1 MHPDETG
8 GDEADP
14 ARESEPGTEDGMP
27 SPNEILGTLFAES
40 TLWPL
45 LIVILGSLG
54 SFGAALLVLALADR
68 NVFAM
73 AALALLAGMTV
84 DVVVRSR
91 SRPTLRNAARL
102 LGLLWGVAA
111 GLAGL
116 AHWAGLT

>member
-45 LIVILGSLG
+45 LIVIHGSLG

-68 NVFAM
+68 NVFAI
-73 AALALLAGMTV
+73 AALVLLAGMTV
-84 DVVVRSR
+84 DIVVRSR
-91 SRPTLRNAARL
+91 SRPTLRNGARL